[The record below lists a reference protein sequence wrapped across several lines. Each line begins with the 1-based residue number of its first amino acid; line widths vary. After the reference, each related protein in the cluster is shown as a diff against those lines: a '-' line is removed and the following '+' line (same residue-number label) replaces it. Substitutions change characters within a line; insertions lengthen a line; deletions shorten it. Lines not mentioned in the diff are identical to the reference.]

1 MGSFL
6 IIAIILALICAY
18 GYYREVQAKKEAEE
32 DHFYAQLMANKENQE
47 NENNNNN
54 DSKPMG
60 TRDFLIGL
68 LTKMGCQYEID
79 EKERINFKWQGGHFT
94 ADAQNDC
101 AFVLVWYLY
110 WAEYELYDIDTLARV
125 KRALNEANINYNINV
140 VYSLNE
146 AGSTFHVHSKKHFLL
161 IPQIPD
167 AEGYLECILGMFFDG
182 RRYVE
187 TLIDRY
193 KMEEE
198 KTV

>member
-1 MGSFL
+1 
-6 IIAIILALICAY
+6 
-18 GYYREVQAKKEAEE
+18 
-32 DHFYAQLMANKENQE
+32 
-47 NENNNNN
+47 
-54 DSKPMG
+54 
-60 TRDFLIGL
+60 
-68 LTKMGCQYEID
+68 MGCQYEID

-101 AFVLVWYLY
+101 AFVIVWYLY

-125 KRALNEANINYNINV
+125 KRAINEANINYNINV

-161 IPQIPD
+161 TPQISD
-167 AEGYLECILGMFFDG
+167 AEGYLECILGMFFEG

-187 TLIDRY
+187 TLIDRF

-198 KTV
+198 KAV